1 MLVGSMEWLVTGSYK
16 GVQGSLQKSMN
27 ALNSTGETLCVNK
40 VTFQGK
46 TQFPKSLKSS

>member
-16 GVQGSLQKSMN
+16 GVQGSRSLQKSMN

-46 TQFPKSLKSS
+46 TQFPKS